1 LEAAKM
7 ATPYAKLLVAQS
19 IGAFAV
25 LGWHA
30 DATAQSDYPNRPVRV
45 VNPYAPGGAV
55 DLVGRAVATGLG
67 QIWGQ
72 QVIVDNRPGAGTMI
86 GTEIVARADPDGY
99 TMLCTTAAI
108 AIMPSMYRNM
118 RFDTVRDLYP
128 IVHIVSTPSM
138 LAVHPSVS
146 AKSVKE
152 LIALAKAQPGKIT
165 VGASGFG
172 TSNHLT
178 AELFQTTAQ
187 VKLVVVPY
195 KGGGPAISDFIG
207 GQVDMFFNTPAALLP
222 LAKNGRA
229 RVLAILELQR
239 TEYAPDIPALAET
252 FPGFEAATWYGVYGP
267 RALPQALAQRWNEA
281 VNQYLKTA
289 QAQTHFRTHHMRIA
303 GGTIAGFADYHKSE
317 TARWGK
323 VIAAAGIKP
332 Q

>member
-1 LEAAKM
+1 M
-7 ATPYAKLLVAQS
+7 AKLFAKSLIAQA
-19 IGAFAV
+19 IAV
-25 LGWHA
+25 VVLLASHMQA
-30 DATAQSDYPNRPVRV
+30 AAQSDYPNRPVRL

-55 DLVGRAVATGLG
+55 DLVGRAVATGLSHV
-67 QIWGQ
+67 WGQ
-72 QVIVDNRPGAGTMI
+72 QLIVDNRPGAGTMI

-108 AIMPSMYRNM
+108 AIMPSMYRSM

-128 IVHIVSTPSM
+128 VVHIVSTPSM
-138 LAVHPSVS
+138 LAIHPSVS
-146 AKSVKE
+146 VKSVKE
-152 LIALAKAQPGKIT
+152 LIVLAKAQPGKIT

-187 VKLVVVPY
+187 VNLVVVPY
-195 KGGGPAISDFIG
+195 KGGGPAISDFVG
-207 GQVDMFFNTPAALLP
+207 GQIDMFFNTPAALLP

-239 TEYAPDIPALAET
+239 TDYAPDIPALAET
-252 FPGFEAATWYGVYGP
+252 FPGFEAATWYGIYGP
-267 RALPQALAQRWNEA
+267 RALPQAIAQRWNEA
-281 VNQYLKTA
+281 VNQYLKTP
-289 QAQTHFRTHHMRIA
+289 QALAHFRTHHMRIV
-303 GGTIAGFADYHKSE
+303 GGTIATFTDYHKSE

-323 VIAAAGIKP
+323 VIIAAGIKP

>member
-1 LEAAKM
+1 MEN
-7 ATPYAKLLVAQS
+7 TFSKLLVAAA
-19 IGAFAV
+19 INFAT
-25 LGWHA
+25 LPGWHA
-30 DATAQSDYPNRPVRV
+30 DAVAQSDYPNRPVRL

-55 DLVGRAVATGLG
+55 DLVGRAFATGLG

-72 QVIVDNRPGAGTMI
+72 QLIVDNRPGAGTMI

-118 RFDTVRDLYP
+118 RFDTVRDLSP
-128 IVHIVSTPSM
+128 IAHIVSTPSM
-138 LAVHPSVS
+138 LAVHPSVA

-152 LIALAKAQPGKIT
+152 LIALSKAHPGKIT

-178 AELFQTTAQ
+178 AELFQTVAQ

-195 KGGGPAISDFIG
+195 KGGGPAIADFIG

-222 LAKNGRA
+222 LAKSGRA
-229 RVLAILELQR
+229 RVLAILDLQR
-239 TEYAPDIPALAET
+239 ADYAPEVPALAET
-252 FPGFEAATWYGVYGP
+252 FPGFEAATWYGIYGP
-267 RALPQALAQRWNEA
+267 RALSQAIAQRWNEA
-281 VNQYLKTA
+281 VNQYLKTP
-289 QAQTHFRTHHMRIA
+289 QALAHFRTHHMRLA
-303 GGTIAGFADYHKSE
+303 GGSIAAFTDYHKSE
-317 TARWGK
+317 TTRWGK
-323 VIAAAGIKP
+323 AITDAGIKP

>member
-1 LEAAKM
+1 MAIPFAKWQVARAA
-7 ATPYAKLLVAQS
+7 AV
-19 IGAFAV
+19 AV
-25 LGWHA
+25 LLSANLHA
-30 DATAQSDYPNRPVRV
+30 AAQSDYPNRPVRL

-55 DLVGRAVATGLG
+55 DLVGRAVATGLS
-67 QIWGQ
+67 QMWGQ
-72 QVIVDNRPGAGTMI
+72 QMIVDNRPGAGTMI

-128 IVHIVSTPSM
+128 VVHIVSTPSM

-178 AELFQTTAQ
+178 AELFQTVAQ

-195 KGGGPAISDFIG
+195 KGGGPAIADFIG

-239 TEYAPDIPALAET
+239 ADYAPDIPALAET
-252 FPGFEAATWYGVYGP
+252 FPGFEAATWYGIYGP

-281 VNQYLKTA
+281 VNQYLKTPQA
-289 QAQTHFRTHHMRIA
+289 QAHFRTHHMRLA
-303 GGTIAGFADYHKSE
+303 GGTIAAFTDYHKAE
-317 TARWGK
+317 TVRWSK

>member
-1 LEAAKM
+1 MKLPFAKFPFARMAGCAA
-7 ATPYAKLLVAQS
+7 PLVCCA
-19 IGAFAV
+19 AAV
-25 LGWHA
+25 
-30 DATAQSDYPNRPVRV
+30 AQSDYPNRPVRL

-55 DLVGRAVATGLG
+55 DLVGRAVATGVG
-67 QIWGQ
+67 QIWNQ

-86 GTEIVARADPDGY
+86 GTEVVARADPDGY

-128 IVHIVSTPSM
+128 VVHIVSTPSM
-138 LAVHPSVS
+138 MAVHPSV
-146 AKSVKE
+146 AARSVKQ
-152 LIALAKAQPGKIT
+152 LIALAKGQPGKVT

-178 AELFQTTAQ
+178 AELFQTVAQ

-195 KGGGPAISDFIG
+195 KGGGPAIADFIG

-222 LAKNGRA
+222 LAANNRV

-239 TEYAPDIPALAET
+239 AEYAPDIPALAET
-252 FPGFEAATWYGVYGP
+252 FPGFEAATWYGIYGP
-267 RALPQALAQRWNEA
+267 RALPTAIAQRWNDA
-281 VNQYLKTA
+281 VNQYLKTP
-289 QAQTHFRTHHMRIA
+289 QAQTHFRTHHMRLA
-303 GGTIAGFADYHKSE
+303 GGSMAAFADYHKSE

-323 VIAAAGIKP
+323 VIANAGIKP

>member
-1 LEAAKM
+1 VAIFCSKF
-7 ATPYAKLLVAQS
+7 LVAGIS
-19 IGAFAV
+19 GLVAL
-25 LGWHA
+25 LGWCA
-30 DATAQSDYPNRPVRV
+30 EAIAQSDYPNRPVRL

-55 DLVGRAVATGLG
+55 DLVGRAVATGVG

-72 QVIVDNRPGAGTMI
+72 QLIVDNRPGAGTMI

-118 RFDTVRDLYP
+118 RFDTLRDLFP
-128 IVHIVSTPSM
+128 VVHIVSTPSM

-152 LIALAKAQPGKIT
+152 LIALAKVQPGKIT

-178 AELFQTTAQ
+178 AELFQTVTQ

-195 KGGGPAISDFIG
+195 KGGGPAIADFIG

-229 RVLAILELQR
+229 RVLAILDFQR
-239 TEYAPDIPALAET
+239 AEYAPDIPALAET
-252 FPGFEAATWYGVYGP
+252 FPGFEAATWYGIYGP
-267 RALPQALAQRWNEA
+267 RALPLAIAQRWNDA

-289 QAQTHFRTHHMRIA
+289 QAQSHFRTHHMRLA
-303 GGTIAGFADYHKSE
+303 GGTIAAFTDYHKSE

-323 VIAAAGIKP
+323 VIAGAGIKP

>member
-1 LEAAKM
+1 VAKSCSR
-7 ATPYAKLLVAQS
+7 LLVAGVS
-19 IGAFAV
+19 GLVAL
-25 LGWHA
+25 LGWRA
-30 DATAQSDYPNRPVRV
+30 EASAQSDYPNRPVRL

-55 DLVGRAVATGLG
+55 DLVGRAVASGVG

-72 QVIVDNRPGAGTMI
+72 QLIVDNRPGAGTMI

-99 TMLCTTAAI
+99 SMLCTTAAI

-118 RFDTVRDLYP
+118 RFDTVRDLFP
-128 IVHIVSTPSM
+128 VVHIVSTPSM

-178 AELFQTTAQ
+178 AELFQTVAQ

-195 KGGGPAISDFIG
+195 KGGGPAIADFIG

-222 LAKNGRA
+222 LAKNGRV
-229 RVLAILELQR
+229 RVLAILDTQR
-239 TEYAPDIPALAET
+239 ADYAPDIPALAET
-252 FPGFEAATWYGVYGP
+252 FPGFEAATWYGIYGP
-267 RALPQALAQRWNEA
+267 RALPQAVAQRWNDT

-289 QAQTHFRTHHMRIA
+289 QAQSHFRTHHMRLV
-303 GGTIAGFADYHKSE
+303 GGTIAAFADYHKSE

-323 VIAAAGIKP
+323 VIAGAGIKP

>member
-1 LEAAKM
+1 MVKPNLR
-7 ATPYAKLLVAQS
+7 LLVAQ
-19 IGAFAV
+19 GASVVAA

-30 DATAQSDYPNRPVRV
+30 GASAQSDYPNRPVRL

-55 DLVGRAVATGLG
+55 DLVGRAVATGLS
-67 QIWGQ
+67 QMWGQ
-72 QVIVDNRPGAGTMI
+72 QMIVDNRPGAGTMI
-86 GTEIVARADPDGY
+86 GTEIVARADADGY

-128 IVHIVSTPSM
+128 VVHIVSTPSV

-146 AKSVKE
+146 AKSAKE

-178 AELFQTTAQ
+178 AELFQSTAQ

-195 KGGGPAISDFIG
+195 KGGGPAIADFIG

-222 LAKNGRA
+222 LAKSGRA

-239 TEYAPDIPALAET
+239 VDYAPEIPALAEMY
-252 FPGFEAATWYGVYGP
+252 PGFEAATWYGIYGP
-267 RALPQALAQRWNEA
+267 RALPQALAQRWNDA
-281 VNQYLKTA
+281 VNQYLKSP

-303 GGTIAGFADYHKSE
+303 GGTIAAFTDYHKAE

>member
-1 LEAAKM
+1 MANFFAKSRVARIVAVAVFLAAPVR
-7 ATPYAKLLVAQS
+7 AA
-19 IGAFAV
+19 
-25 LGWHA
+25 
-30 DATAQSDYPNRPVRV
+30 AQSDYPNRPVRLI
-45 VNPYAPGGAV
+45 NPYAPGGAV
-55 DLVGRAVATGLG
+55 DLVGRAVATGLS
-67 QIWGQ
+67 QMWGQ
-72 QVIVDNRPGAGTMI
+72 QMIVDNRPGAGTMI
-86 GTEIVARADPDGY
+86 GTEIVARAEPDGY

-128 IVHIVSTPSM
+128 VVHIVSTPSV

-178 AELFQTTAQ
+178 AELFQSTAQ

-195 KGGGPAISDFIG
+195 KGGGPAIADFIG

-222 LAKNGRA
+222 LAKSGRA
-229 RVLAILELQR
+229 RALAILELQR
-239 TEYAPDIPALAET
+239 ADYAPDIPALAET
-252 FPGFEAATWYGVYGP
+252 FPGFEAATWYGIYGP
-267 RALPQALAQRWNEA
+267 RVLPQALAQRWNEA
-281 VNQYLKTA
+281 VNQYLKSA
-289 QAQTHFRTHHMRIA
+289 QAQAHFRTHHMRIA
-303 GGTIAGFADYHKSE
+303 GGTIAAFTDYHKAE
-317 TARWGK
+317 TARWSR
-323 VIAAAGIKP
+323 VITAAGIKP